1 MGFLRSLK
9 PAPSMVVAATA
20 LLVALTGTSVAA
32 VSVVLPRSSVGTAQL
47 KNNAVVSSK
56 VQNNSLLRADFKAGQ
71 IPAGPVGPAGPAGA
85 AGPPGPA
92 GPAGPS
98 GAGAKWALVRPD
110 GGIAAQSGGVT
121 LTAKPTAG
129 QYILD
134 FGSSVAGKLIVA
146 SSGQANDITF
156 RGVVSAGPCGGG
168 AEGSTCP
175 AGNDAN
181 HVRVFTDNPGETAT
195 EDHAFYIAVFG

>member
-9 PAPSMVVAATA
+9 PSPSMAVAATA

-32 VSVVLPRSSVGTAQL
+32 VSVIVPRSSVGTAQL

-56 VQNNSLLRADFKAGQ
+56 VQNNSLLRADFRAGQ
-71 IPAGPVGPAGPAGA
+71 I
-85 AGPPGPA
+85 
-92 GPAGPS
+92 PAGPS

-110 GGIAAQSGGVT
+110 GGIAAQSGGIT
-121 LTAKPTAG
+121 LTAKPNSG

-146 SSGQANDITF
+146 SSGHANDIAF

-181 HVRVFTDNPGETAT
+181 HVRIFTDNAGETAT